1 MLVSKVTFD
10 DLVFQTYAED
20 KVERAR
26 HQFGSYAL
34 SVIKEPGKK
43 FYEAAIYDE
52 HLNFVQL
59 PGIHKTPSTD
69 EEFVDDVIP
78 YLTPEQVSGI
88 MLKLQTIQGAEE

>member
-1 MLVSKVTFD
+1 MRKVTFEN
-10 DLVFQTYAED
+10 LVFQTYAND

-26 HQFGSYAL
+26 YGFGKYQL

-43 FYEAAIYDE
+43 FYEAAIFDKD
-52 HLNFVQL
+52 LNFVQL

-78 YLTPEQVSGI
+78 YLTPEEVSGI
-88 MLKLQTIQGAEE
+88 MLKLQTIQGADA